1 MFYNVEDLAIQVV
14 MELYKCL
21 AILVLKQIRFLVLL
35 GILARAGRW
44 LLILRHGL
52 DQVFDLLVRFLDPLS
67 LQTQLV

>member
-44 LLILRHGL
+44 LFILRHGL